1 MTPCQE
7 EDPPMPISPYGDS
20 KLMVEM
26 MLKSYHQAYGLDFVT
41 FRYFNACGADRLGR
55 HGQRPNATHI
65 IARVLESA
73 RNNEPFVLYG
83 TSYPTPDGTC
93 IRDYVHVED
102 IARAHILAIDRSIPI
117 DAYNLGSNNGSS
129 NRDIIALAR
138 EITNKDIQ
146 VIEDQPRSGDPAELT
161 ASAAKFSLLAQD
173 WRQHSLRDMITHAW
187 AWYNK

>member
-1 MTPCQE
+1 
-7 EDPPMPISPYGDS
+7 
-20 KLMVEM
+20 
-26 MLKSYHQAYGLDFVT
+26 
-41 FRYFNACGADRLGR
+41 
-55 HGQRPNATHI
+55 
-65 IARVLESA
+65 
-73 RNNEPFVLYG
+73 
-83 TSYPTPDGTC
+83 
-93 IRDYVHVED
+93 VHVED